1 MVYMICTMST
11 QYNNT
16 IKMNVEKKRK
26 NMKYQTSTRYHNK
39 KYHTDVLVLLYCYSA
54 NTAADNFNRI
64 QI

>member
-1 MVYMICTMST
+1 MVYMIHTMST

-39 KYHTDVLVLLYCYSA
+39 KYHTDVQIHMYLY
-54 NTAADNFNRI
+54 I
-64 QI
+64 